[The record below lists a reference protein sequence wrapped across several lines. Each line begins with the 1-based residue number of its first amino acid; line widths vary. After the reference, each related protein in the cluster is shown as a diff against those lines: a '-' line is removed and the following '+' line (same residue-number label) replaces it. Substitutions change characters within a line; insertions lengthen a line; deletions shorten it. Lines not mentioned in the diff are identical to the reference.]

1 LPLPSRR
8 LTTLVS
14 YEFHQRDST
23 LPAFDYQDHRVSL
36 RWTVSFEK
44 EKGLPRTVT
53 PPGHIV
59 SKMKRRP
66 RTPLSASKSCFNRT
80 KPCNE
85 APHAWID
92 AGILL
97 PLRSLA
103 RDRLGSLLGLPREF
117 LFRPGR
123 QHLATRWN
131 PPLSNPPHEIL
142 VPCPETLGNAEA
154 FDPQDPRVHSDRAL
168 WVDARSEGDYA
179 AWHPSHAR
187 SIPYDFLL
195 PTDASVIKALAASG
209 AAHVVVYGD
218 GANPDSGEQLAMEL
232 SGRGIKNVGY
242 LRGGASALRAALKVG
257 QP

>member
-1 LPLPSRR
+1 MLG
-8 LTTLVS
+8 LT
-14 YEFHQRDST
+14 RG
-23 LPAFDYQDHRVSL
+23 
-36 RWTVSFEK
+36 SFF
-44 EKGLPRTVT
+44 
-53 PPGHIV
+53 
-59 SKMKRRP
+59 
-66 RTPLSASKSCFNRT
+66 LSAPWREIAWGACWVFLASSC
-80 KPCNE
+80 
-85 APHAWID
+85 
-92 AGILL
+92 
-97 PLRSLA
+97 
-103 RDRLGSLLGLPREF
+103 LGLVVNTLR
-117 LFRPGR
+117 RDGI
-123 QHLATRWN
+123 
-131 PPLSNPPHEIL
+131 PLYQTQPHEIL